1 MRIFKSSFQCSL
13 YMCAVNKALGHALR
27 IEGKKILSFRQVC
40 KQKRK
45 GPHGKNLHLK
55 FGST

>member
-27 IEGKKILSFRQVC
+27 IEGKKYFHSDKSVN
-40 KQKRK
+40 KRGRDLMEK
-45 GPHGKNLHLK
+45 
-55 FGST
+55 TCI